1 MLIGPVAV
9 NVPWAGIGEG
19 VGVGANVEF
28 GLAVGPRLDEGDAG
42 PPPHPATA
50 RIRTNA
56 ANARPVERLPLSIP
70 GLALTLCLPLSS
82 EPPQDDASGERA

>member
-1 MLIGPVAV
+1 V
-9 NVPWAGIGEG
+9 NVPCAG
-19 VGVGANVEF
+19 VGDGAEVGANVGL

-56 ANARPVERLPLSIP
+56 ANARPVELLP
-70 GLALTLCLPLSS
+70 
-82 EPPQDDASGERA
+82 

>member
-1 MLIGPVAV
+1 V

-19 VGVGANVEF
+19 VGVGANVGL

-50 RIRTNA
+50 RIRTSP
-56 ANARPVERLPLSIP
+56 ANARPVEPLPLSIP
-70 GLALTLCLPLSS
+70 ELALTLRLHPPS
-82 EPPQDDASGERA
+82 EPLQDGTSRQRA